1 MEFVTL
7 NNGIKMPLLGLG
19 VFQVPNTDECERAV
33 LEAIESGYR
42 LIDTAAA
49 YMNEEAVGRAIKKS
63 GVPRDELFITT
74 KLWVQDASYEGAKQ
88 AIDTSL
94 EKLGLD
100 YLDLY
105 LIHQPMSDYIGAY
118 RAMEEEYKVGGLKA
132 IGICNF
138 YPERLA
144 DLCETVEIIPMVN
157 QVELHPFFQQPKAL
171 ELMQEYG
178 VVPEAWGPFA
188 EGKHG
193 IFTHPI
199 LTAIGNK
206 YGKSAAQVALRWN
219 VQRGVVV
226 IPKSVHK
233 ERMEQN
239 MDIWDF
245 ELSAEDMTEITKLDI
260 GHSEIVNHYDPAFV
274 KMLHSMKIHD

>member
-7 NNGIKMPLLGLG
+7 NNGIKMPLLGFG
-19 VFQVPNTDECERAV
+19 VFQVPNNDECERAV

-105 LIHQPMSDYIGAY
+105 LIHQPMGDYIGAY

-144 DLCETVEIIPMVN
+144 DFCETVEIIPMVN

-193 IFTHPI
+193 IFTHHI
-199 LTAIGNK
+199 LTAIGKK